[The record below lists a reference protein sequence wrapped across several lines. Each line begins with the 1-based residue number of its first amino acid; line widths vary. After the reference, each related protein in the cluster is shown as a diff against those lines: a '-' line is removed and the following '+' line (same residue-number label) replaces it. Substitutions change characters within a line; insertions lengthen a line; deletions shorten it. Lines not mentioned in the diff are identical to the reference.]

1 MGEHTAGNITAT
13 NPDGPVLFIAE
24 RDVLV
29 GVMWRVVAVA
39 VVVSWLQMICVV
51 TSGLSRAVTRPA
63 AGEQVVK
70 CCEMKRNIKYEI
82 FRVTRRRVP
91 LYMRRHDVLEQTS
104 CNYCYLSA
112 VCLNTPTRRN
122 LFIDHELD

>member
-1 MGEHTAGNITAT
+1 M
-13 NPDGPVLFIAE
+13 VQFIRNTE
-24 RDVLV
+24 KEMLV
-29 GVMWRVVAVA
+29 GVMWRVVGA
-39 VVVSWLQMICVV
+39 VVVSWLLMICVG

-82 FRVTRRRVP
+82 FGVTRRRVP

-112 VCLNTPTRRN
+112 VCLNTATRRN
-122 LFIDHELD
+122 LFIDHE

>member
-1 MGEHTAGNITAT
+1 M
-13 NPDGPVLFIAE
+13 VQFIRNTE
-24 RDVLV
+24 KEMLV
-29 GVMWRVVAVA
+29 GVMWCVV
-39 VVVSWLQMICVV
+39 LLLLMICVG

-112 VCLNTPTRRN
+112 VCLNTATRRN
-122 LFIDHELD
+122 LFIDHEQD

>member
-1 MGEHTAGNITAT
+1 MAQ
-13 NPDGPVLFIAE
+13 
-24 RDVLV
+24 LV
-29 GVMWRVVAVA
+29 GVMWLAVA

>member
-1 MGEHTAGNITAT
+1 
-13 NPDGPVLFIAE
+13 
-24 RDVLV
+24 
-29 GVMWRVVAVA
+29 
-39 VVVSWLQMICVV
+39 MICVG
-51 TSGLSRAVTRPA
+51 TSGLSRGVTRPA

-82 FRVTRRRVP
+82 FGVTRRRVP

-112 VCLNTPTRRN
+112 VCLNTATRRN
-122 LFIDHELD
+122 LFIDHEQDGKYL